1 MDHDSSLQDLV
12 PITRQN
18 LTRGVLIDHYEHVDH
33 DYDYLPRGVLMWSAS
48 EHVITIA
55 NTIMIMIT
63 MMIMINDYLP
73 RGVLMW
79 SAPPASS
86 LLYFMFV
93 YSRPTCD
100 DHDNDDHDH
109 DAGEMMRSHDDMF
122 TNWDFCSAASL

>member
-1 MDHDSSLQDLV
+1 M
-12 PITRQN
+12 
-18 LTRGVLIDHYEHVDH
+18 LI
-33 DYDYLPRGVLMWSAS
+33 R
-48 EHVITIA
+48 
-55 NTIMIMIT
+55 IM
-63 MMIMINDYLP
+63 DYLP

-109 DAGEMMRSHDDMF
+109 DNDDYDHYHDYNAGEMMRSHM
-122 TNWDFCSAASL
+122 TQ

>member
-33 DYDYLPRGVLMWSAS
+33 DYDYLPRGVLMWSA
-48 EHVITIA
+48 
-55 NTIMIMIT
+55 
-63 MMIMINDYLP
+63 
-73 RGVLMW
+73 
-79 SAPPASS
+79 PPASS

-100 DHDNDDHDH
+100 DHDNDDDDYDHDHDH
-109 DAGEMMRSHDDMF
+109 DAGEMVRSHM
-122 TNWDFCSAASL
+122 TQ